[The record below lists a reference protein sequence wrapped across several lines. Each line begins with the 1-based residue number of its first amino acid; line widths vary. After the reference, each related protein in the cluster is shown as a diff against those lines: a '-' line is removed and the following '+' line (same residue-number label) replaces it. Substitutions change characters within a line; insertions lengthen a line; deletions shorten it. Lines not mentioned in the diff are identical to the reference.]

1 MSEEQKLIPNFDKA
15 IFKKDDGTD
24 LKFKTIKR
32 KNKKGEIIEYIY
44 EDKYNKES
52 QHTRSQKYYENHKED
67 INKKISC
74 DICKNLISKSN
85 IAKHNATKKH
95 LKNVEINNII

>member
-52 QHTRSQKYYENHKED
+52 
-67 INKKISC
+67 
-74 DICKNLISKSN
+74 
-85 IAKHNATKKH
+85 
-95 LKNVEINNII
+95 